1 MVQKKYR
8 SILINIIEKHLV
20 ECKIY
25 LFGSRAQGSHVRS
38 SDIDIAL
45 DNQKEISSKI
55 LGLIKEEIE
64 KSIIPY
70 FVDVVD
76 LHSVDDKMKEQ
87 ILKHGV
93 LWKS

>member
-20 ECKIY
+20 
-25 LFGSRAQGSHVRS
+25 
-38 SDIDIAL
+38 
-45 DNQKEISSKI
+45 
-55 LGLIKEEIE
+55 
-64 KSIIPY
+64 
-70 FVDVVD
+70 
-76 LHSVDDKMKEQ
+76 DDKMKEQ